1 MAKNTRHTMKKFFF
15 SLLLL
20 IASIGAI
27 NAQSSAM
34 ATLSHNGKITVFYG
48 KGALSEAHSA
58 AKPGDIISLSSG
70 TFTAT
75 DITKAITLRGAGC
88 EEDTVR
94 NIIPTRIEGD
104 FTINVTYTTSS
115 NTSNSE
121 GSGNGSLGFDDVDS
135 IANYSISTY
144 GVGGITSQTTHR
156 LTIEGIYCND
166 KIFIKGVL
174 NNAAF
179 IKNIFNN
186 YVSYYDTSTS
196 ASKSYTNNS
205 FVQCRFTKEFWGPYS
220 FTKASSYSFVN
231 CIFEN
236 GIANEGVSS
245 TFTNCIIFHGTY
257 RIGYSDYTYLSNI
270 KYAALYN
277 CILVGNNTNS
287 YNYIGATSYATNCV
301 AINTQ
306 NVLKNF
312 YTNSSST
319 NRLCATADL
328 FGTAGAV
335 YPYKLTDTAKTK
347 YLGKDGKEV
356 GIYGGS
362 FPYNTTVA
370 NPYIVKCNVAPY
382 STNDGKLSIE
392 IEIKS
397 AE

>member
-48 KGALSEAHSA
+48 KGALTEAHSA
-58 AKPGDIISLSSG
+58 AQPGDIISLSSG

-104 FTINVTYTTSS
+104 FTINVTNTTSS

-121 GSGNGSLGFDDVDS
+121 GSGNGSLGFDNVDS
-135 IANYSISTY
+135 IARYSISTY
-144 GVGGITSQTTHR
+144 GIGGITSQTTHR

-166 KIFIKGVL
+166 KIYIRGDL

-179 IKNIFNN
+179 IKNIFNSSVIYYIN
-186 YVSYYDTSTS
+186 NDNTKRSYE
-196 ASKSYTNNS
+196 NNS
-205 FVQCRFTKEFWGPYS
+205 FVQCRFTSTFYGPRY
-220 FTKASSYSFVN
+220 FTTASSYSFVN
-231 CIFEN
+231 CIFEK
-236 GIANEGVSS
+236 GIANQGVSS

-257 RIGYSDYTYLSNI
+257 NINYSDYTYLSNI

-312 YTNSSST
+312 YVNPSST

-362 FPYNTTVA
+362 FPYNTIVA

-392 IEIKS
+392 IEVKS